1 MLAGQWLTL
10 VDGRVMA
17 SRSWLPGTCHT
28 APEPS
33 LLNLR
38 SFPGSQRSIMDYLIE
53 QYVIILHALQQFQ
66 LTPWKMVGLLG
77 SLLFTSRWFVQLYYT
92 RKLGQVVMP
101 LAFWW
106 LSVAGSAML
115 LAYFV
120 VGKNDSIGI
129 ISNFFPVFVSV
140 YNLVVHLRHRKRL
153 AQGGVPG

>member
-1 MLAGQWLTL
+1 MTGQW
-10 VDGRVMA
+10 
-17 SRSWLPGTCHT
+17 SRRTSSRRGDECAGGCGVVQRLR
-28 APEPS
+28 

-38 SFPGSQRSIMDYLIE
+38 TSPGPQQPIMDYLIN
-53 QYVIILHALQQFQ
+53 QYFVILHALQQFE

-92 RKLGQVVMP
+92 RKLGRVVMP
-101 LAFWW
+101 LSFWW

-129 ISNFFPVFVSV
+129 ISNFFPAFVSV
-140 YNLVVHLRHRKRL
+140 YNLVVHLRHQKQL
-153 AQGGVPG
+153 ESDAIV

>member
-1 MLAGQWLTL
+1 MDSISNQL
-10 VDGRVMA
+10 VA
-17 SRSWLPGTCHT
+17 
-28 APEPS
+28 
-33 LLNLR
+33 
-38 SFPGSQRSIMDYLIE
+38 
-53 QYVIILHALQQFQ
+53 ILQALQGFQ

-92 RKLGQVVMP
+92 RKLGRVVMP

-120 VGKNDSIGI
+120 IGKNDSIGI

-140 YNLVVHLRHRKRL
+140 YNLGVHLRHRKRL
-153 AQGGVPG
+153 ARGNAPT